1 MSEHKTSGKK
11 IYLYKKLKIIIGNK
25 KANQNQNE
33 NNMNQIEP
41 VMPYLEQTIYEV
53 LQKGLI
59 ELDKNRPDDPLE
71 FLGKYLI
78 SAANHN

>member
-1 MSEHKTSGKK
+1 
-11 IYLYKKLKIIIGNK
+11 
-25 KANQNQNE
+25 
-33 NNMNQIEP
+33 MNQIEP

>member
-1 MSEHKTSGKK
+1 
-11 IYLYKKLKIIIGNK
+11 
-25 KANQNQNE
+25 
-33 NNMNQIEP
+33 MNQIEP
-41 VMPYLEQTIYEV
+41 VIPYLEQTIYEV
-53 LQKGLI
+53 VQKGLI